1 MQRSVVIGQTRRGG
15 PGPWWSRLPVLLQPA
30 SSGPVR
36 YWQYRGRLAAKCA
49 LAAVAAWV
57 LARYA
62 AGQHDPYFAPLAALA
77 GVSPT
82 VARSLR
88 DGIQYVRGSAAA

>member
-1 MQRSVVIGQTRRGG
+1 M
-15 PGPWWSRLPVLLQPA
+15 PLQPA

-36 YWQYRGRLAAKCA
+36 YWQDRGRLAAKCA

-77 GVSPT
+77 GVSST
-82 VARSLR
+82 VARSSR
-88 DGIQYVRGSAAA
+88 EGIQYVGVGCSRYRDMRTYYRAPPTFPGR